1 MCCWVPV
8 YFLLL
13 AARTLLLNV
22 KAGVE
27 RAALHPCAAAE
38 CVLPAAGWRGKAL
51 VLQSVVRIGGVGLR
65 ELRRLWVRLPLRSC
79 VLPLLTAAVSGQQ
92 APAPTTAM
100 PAVQRIAEVIV
111 QSPISP
117 KDSRGNCSKSKE
129 SKG

>member
-1 MCCWVPV
+1 MLLGACLLPPAGRTHPATECQGRGGESCSSPMCRCRV
-8 YFLLL
+8 
-13 AARTLLLNV
+13 
-22 KAGVE
+22 
-27 RAALHPCAAAE
+27 CAASCRLERKSLGIAVG
-38 CVLPAAGWRGKAL
+38 C
-51 VLQSVVRIGGVGLR
+51 RIGGVGLR

-117 KDSRGNCSKSKE
+117 KDSRGNCSKSNK